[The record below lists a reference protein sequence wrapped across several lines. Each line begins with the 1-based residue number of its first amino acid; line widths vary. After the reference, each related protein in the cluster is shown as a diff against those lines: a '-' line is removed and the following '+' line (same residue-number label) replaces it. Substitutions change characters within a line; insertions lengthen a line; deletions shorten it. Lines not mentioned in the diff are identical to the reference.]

1 MNQAS
6 GFSLSFLSLFDAAFP
21 PFLFPPPVMDFVR
34 LVLAL
39 LLVSGGL
46 VGCASAPK
54 EESDSLST
62 IPWNR
67 PATWEG
73 RGPLGGMMMMEGR

>member
-1 MNQAS
+1 MR
-6 GFSLSFLSLFDAAFP
+6 LFLLFTAA
-21 PFLFPPPVMDFVR
+21 
-34 LVLAL
+34 AL
-39 LLVSGGL
+39 TLGAF
-46 VGCASAPK
+46 VGCATSKK
-54 EESDSLST
+54 EESESVST